1 MTLFQLAPALEAV
14 ETALTWGAKAYA
26 LGSEIFTISA
36 ILWCINFLA
45 NAIQKVYAAGY
56 HFGRFYRAYLHQ
68 HLVKLSALIILLCIL
83 AFEGAVIAYKN
94 RHKLMPAVDAFRTWL
109 GSQFASAYLHYEQL
123 CQQVDAILFSLCWAG
138 LPIGPSNQC
147 KPEPRRADRM
157 QPAPIANRRD
167 PNRYRG
173 FL

>member
-1 MTLFQLAPALEAV
+1 MTLFQLAPALEV
-14 ETALTWGAKAYA
+14 IETALTWGAKIYA

-94 RHKLMPAVDAFRTWL
+94 RHKVVLAVDTFRNWL
-109 GSQFASAYLHYEQL
+109 GSQFAYVYPHHEQSS
-123 CQQVDAILFSLCWAG
+123 QQTDETLPGLCWSG
-138 LPIGPSNQC
+138 LPISLSSECAPQ
-147 KPEPRRADRM
+147 PRRQSRM
-157 QPAPIANRRD
+157 QRATIPVGFGTDRR
-167 PNRYRG
+167 R
-173 FL
+173 

>member
-1 MTLFQLAPALEAV
+1 MTLFQLAPALEV
-14 ETALTWGAKAYA
+14 IETALTWGAKAYA

-68 HLVKLSALIILLCIL
+68 YLIKLSALIILLCIL

-94 RHKLMPAVDAFRTWL
+94 RHKLTPAVDAFRNWL
-109 GSQFASAYLHYEQL
+109 GLQFASAYSHYEQL
-123 CQQVDAILFSLCWAG
+123 CQQADATLSSLCWAG
-138 LPIGPSNQC
+138 LPIGTSNQC
-147 KPEPRRADRM
+147 EPEPRRTDRV
-157 QPAPIANRRD
+157 QRTTIPNGFGPDRR
-167 PNRYRG
+167 R
-173 FL
+173 

>member
-1 MTLFQLAPALEAV
+1 MTLFQLAPALEV
-14 ETALTWGAKAYA
+14 IETALTWGAKAYA

-94 RHKLMPAVDAFRTWL
+94 RHRIKPAVDSFRNWL
-109 GSQFASAYLHYEQL
+109 GSQFASAYSHYEQL
-123 CQQVDAILFSLCWAG
+123 CQQADAILFSLCWAG

-147 KPEPRRADRM
+147 KPQLQRTDRV
-157 QPAPIANRRD
+157 QRAPIPVGFGPDRR
-167 PNRYRG
+167 R
-173 FL
+173 

>member
-94 RHKLMPAVDAFRTWL
+94 RHKLTPAVDTFRNWL
-109 GSQFASAYLHYEQL
+109 GSQFAAAYSHYEQL
-123 CQQVDAILFSLCWAG
+123 CQQADATLFSLCWAG

-147 KPEPRRADRM
+147 KPQPRCQDTVQRTS
-157 QPAPIANRRD
+157 IANRRD
-167 PNRYRG
+167 PNRGRG

>member
-1 MTLFQLAPALEAV
+1 MTLFQLAPALEV
-14 ETALTWGAKAYA
+14 IETALTWGAKIYA

-94 RHKLMPAVDAFRTWL
+94 RHKVVLAVDTFRNWL
-109 GSQFASAYLHYEQL
+109 GSQFIYAYSHHAQHS
-123 CQQVDAILFSLCWAG
+123 QQVDVVLPGLCWAG

-147 KPEPRRADRM
+147 EPQPRRTDRL
-157 QPAPIANRRD
+157 QRAPIPVGFGPDRR
-167 PNRYRG
+167 R
-173 FL
+173 

>member
-1 MTLFQLAPALEAV
+1 MTLFQLAPALEV
-14 ETALTWGAKAYA
+14 IETALTGGAKIYA

-94 RHKLMPAVDAFRTWL
+94 RHKVVLAVDTFRNWL
-109 GSQFASAYLHYEQL
+109 GAQFAYVYLHHDQPS
-123 CQQVDAILFSLCWAG
+123 QQTDETLPGLCWSG
-138 LPIGPSNQC
+138 LPISLSGECTPQ
-147 KPEPRRADRM
+147 PRRQSRM
-157 QPAPIANRRD
+157 QRAPIPVGFGPDRR
-167 PNRYRG
+167 R
-173 FL
+173 

>member
-1 MTLFQLAPALEAV
+1 MTLFQLAPALEFI

-36 ILWCINFLA
+36 ILWCVNFLA

-68 HLVKLSALIILLCIL
+68 HLVKLSALTILLCIL

-94 RHKLMPAVDAFRTWL
+94 RHRIKLAVNSFRSWL
-109 GSQFASAYLHYEQL
+109 DSQFARTYSHYEQL
-123 CQQVDAILFSLCWAG
+123 CQQIDAILFGLCWAG
-138 LPIGPSNQC
+138 LPIGPGNQC
-147 KPEPRRADRM
+147 KSEPRRSNRM
-157 QPAPIANRRD
+157 QRAPL
-167 PNRYRG
+167 PVG
-173 FL
+173 FSPDRHR

>member
-94 RHKLMPAVDAFRTWL
+94 RHRIKPAVDSFRNWL
-109 GSQFASAYLHYEQL
+109 GLQFASAYSYYEQH
-123 CQQVDAILFSLCWAG
+123 CQQADAILFSLCWAG

-147 KPEPRRADRM
+147 KPEPRCPDRM
-157 QPAPIANRRD
+157 QRAPIPVGFGPDRR
-167 PNRYRG
+167 R
-173 FL
+173 

>member
-45 NAIQKVYAAGY
+45 NAVQKVYAAGY

-83 AFEGAVIAYKN
+83 AFEGTVIAYKN
-94 RHKLMPAVDAFRTWL
+94 RHKLMPAVDSFRNWL
-109 GSQFASAYLHYEQL
+109 GSQFASAYSHYEQL
-123 CQQVDAILFSLCWAG
+123 CQQADAILFSLCWAG

-147 KPEPRRADRM
+147 KPEPRCPDRM
-157 QPAPIANRRD
+157 QRAPIPVGFGPDKRR
-167 PNRYRG
+167 
-173 FL
+173 